1 MAVKSVKGVKGDKN
15 DRKILVIVES
25 PTKANT
31 ISKSLG
37 KEYIVEASMGHVI
50 DLPKSR
56 MAVNIDRGFEPDYIT
71 VRGRGKVLNTLK
83 RLAGK
88 SREVLLAADE
98 DREGEAISFHLMN
111 ELSRKYPGLKINRIV
126 FHEITPD
133 VIREAALNPVGIN
146 MPKVLAQKAR
156 RVLDRLVGYSISP
169 ILWEKVKK
177 GLSAGRVQSVA
188 LRMICER
195 ERQILDF
202 VPNEYW
208 RVRLGLAA
216 GKIEMVAE
224 LARINGQKAEVTS
237 RETVDR
243 ILDAVRK
250 EKFVCSNIRTGKSTR
265 RPTAP
270 FTTSKMQQ
278 DAANK
283 LGFTS
288 DRTMRI
294 AQQLYEGIEL
304 PGGPVGLI
312 TYMRTD
318 SARVSEIAIE
328 QVRRYV
334 AEKYGSDSLP
344 ETPVSYAN
352 KKGSQNAHEAI
363 RPTDVFRHPDSVK
376 EHLSRDQYRL
386 YKLIW
391 SKFVSSQMRPAELE
405 TTTVEIMNGE
415 YMFTVS
421 GSRTTVQGYQK
432 VYSEDVEEG
441 EEKTPKVPK
450 IAAGDELELGDD
462 TLSTQ
467 HFTQPPPRYTDASII
482 KVLDETGI
490 GRPSTFASIVTT
502 LLKRYYITR
511 QNKQLVPSEL
521 GTLINNML
529 VENFPKLIDVDFTAS
544 MEERLDEI
552 EEERLDW
559 ANLLKEFYTDFE
571 PTLKTAMTEI
581 KSMKNVF
588 DEQTDHVCAKC
599 GKPMVKK
606 LGRFGYFLACSGF
619 PECRNTQPIP
629 LAKCPMPECDGNIV
643 AKKGRRGRL
652 FYGCSNYK
660 DDGTGCSFVSWDKP
674 SAKPCPKCGKL
685 LVERRTKEAGFALVC
700 HDEACGYLEK
710 AE

>member
-1 MAVKSVKGVKGDKN
+1 MAVRTDKS

-37 KEYIVEASMGHVI
+37 KEYLVEASMGHVI

-56 MAVNIDRGFEPDYIT
+56 MAVNIDNGFEPDYIT

-111 ELSRKYPGLKINRIV
+111 ELSKKYPELPINRIV

-133 VIREAALNPVGIN
+133 VIREAATHPVGIN
-146 MPKVLAQKAR
+146 MPKVMAQKAR
-156 RVLDRLVGYSISP
+156 RVLDRLVGYNISP

-195 ERQILDF
+195 EKLITDF
-202 VPNEYW
+202 VPSEYW
-208 RVRLGLAA
+208 RVKLGLAA
-216 GKIEMVAE
+216 GKHDVVAE
-224 LARINGQKAEVTS
+224 LSRIRGEKAEVNA
-237 RETVDR
+237 RQGVDE
-243 ILDAVRK
+243 ILAAVK
-250 EKFVCSNIRTGKSTR
+250 NGTFSCTNVRTGKSTR
-265 RPTAP
+265 RPTPP

-318 SARVSEIAIE
+318 STRVSDLAIE
-328 QVRRYV
+328 QVRRYID
-334 AEKYGSDSLP
+334 EKYGPDTLP

-363 RPTDVFRHPDSVK
+363 RPTDVYRHPDSIK
-376 EHLSRDQYRL
+376 EHLTRDQYRL

-391 SKFVSSQMRPAELE
+391 SKFLASQMRPAELE
-405 TTTVEIMNGE
+405 TTTIEITNGD
-415 YMFTVS
+415 YLFTVS
-421 GSRTTVQGYQK
+421 GSRVVVQGYQK
-432 VYSEDVEEG
+432 VYSEESEE
-441 EEKTPKVPK
+441 EARTPKVPK
-450 IAAGDELELGDD
+450 ISVGDALTLTDD
-462 TLSTQ
+462 SLSTQ

-482 KVLDETGI
+482 KALDETGI

-502 LLKRYYITR
+502 LIKRYYIVR

-521 GTLINNML
+521 GTLINSML
-529 VENFPKLIDVDFTAS
+529 VTNFPKLIDVDFTAS
-544 MEERLDEI
+544 MEEQLDEI

-559 ANLLKEFYTDFE
+559 KALLGEFYGSFQPMLE
-571 PTLKTAMTEI
+571 TARQEI
-581 KSMKNVF
+581 QSMKNVF
-588 DEQTDHVCAKC
+588 DEATEYVCEKC

-619 PECRNTQPIP
+619 PECRSTQPIP
-629 LAKCPMPECDGNIV
+629 LAKCPMPDCGGNIV
-643 AKKGRRGRL
+643 AKKGRRGRM
-652 FYGCSNYK
+652 FYGCSNYR
-660 DDGTGCSFVSWDKP
+660 DDGTGCGFVSWDKP
-674 SAKPCPKCGKL
+674 VAKPCPGCGKL
-685 LVERRTKEAGFALVC
+685 LVERRTKESGLVLAC
-700 HDEACGYLEK
+700 HDEACGYTEK

>member
-1 MAVKSVKGVKGDKN
+1 MAVRTGKADQ
-15 DRKILVIVES
+15 KILVIVES
-25 PTKANT
+25 PTKAHT

-37 KEYIVEASMGHVI
+37 KEYLVEASMGHVI

-56 MAVNIDRGFEPDYIT
+56 MAVNVENGFEPDYIT

-111 ELSRKYPGLKINRIV
+111 ELSKKYPALPINRIV

-133 VIREAALNPVGIN
+133 VIREAALHPVGIN
-146 MPKVLAQKAR
+146 MPKVMAQKAR
-156 RVLDRLVGYSISP
+156 RVLDRLVGYNISP

-195 ERQILDF
+195 EKQITDF
-202 VPNEYW
+202 VPSEYW
-208 RVRLGLAA
+208 RVRLGLSS
-216 GKIEMVAE
+216 GKHNLVAE
-224 LARINGQKAEVTS
+224 LSRIRGRKAEVHS
-237 RETVDR
+237 KEEVDE
-243 ILDAVRK
+243 ILSAVK
-250 EKFVCSNIRTGKSTR
+250 KGSFSCSAIRTGKSTR
-265 RPTAP
+265 RPTPP

-318 SARVSEIAIE
+318 SARVSGVAIE
-328 QVRRYV
+328 QVRLYI
-334 AEKYGSDSLP
+334 AEKYGPDTLP
-344 ETPVSYAN
+344 AEPLSYAN

-363 RPTDVFRHPDSVK
+363 RPTDVYRHPDSIK
-376 EHLSRDQYRL
+376 EHLTRDQYRL

-391 SKFVSSQMRPAELE
+391 SKFLASQMRPAELE
-405 TTTVEIMNGE
+405 TTTIEISNGD
-415 YMFTVS
+415 YLFTVS
-421 GSRTTVQGYQK
+421 GSRVVVQGYQK
-432 VYSEDVEEG
+432 VYSEESEE
-441 EEKTPKVPK
+441 EARASKLPK
-450 IAAGDELELGDD
+450 ISQGDLLTLTDD
-462 TLSTQ
+462 SLSTQ
-467 HFTQPPPRYTDASII
+467 HFTLPPPRYTDASII
-482 KVLDETGI
+482 KALDETGI

-502 LLKRYYITR
+502 LIKRYYIVR
-511 QNKQLVPSEL
+511 QNKQLIPSEL
-521 GTLINNML
+521 GTLINSML
-529 VENFPKLIDVDFTAS
+529 VTNFPKLIDVEFTAS
-544 MEERLDEI
+544 MEAQLDQI

-559 ANLLKEFYTDFE
+559 KVLLGEFYHGFQ
-571 PTLKTAMTEI
+571 PMLVTARQEI
-581 KSMKNVF
+581 QSMKNVF
-588 DEQTDHVCAKC
+588 DEATEYVCEKC

-619 PECRNTQPIP
+619 PDCRNTQPIP
-629 LAKCPMPECDGNIV
+629 LAKCPLPGCEGNIV
-643 AKKGRRGRL
+643 AKKGRRGRI
-652 FYGCSNYK
+652 FYGCSKYK
-660 DDGTGCSFVSWDKP
+660 EDGTGCGFVSWDKP
-674 SAKPCPKCGKL
+674 VAKPCPKCGKL
-685 LVERRTKEAGFALVC
+685 LVERRTKESGLVLAC
-700 HDEACGYLEK
+700 YDEACGYSEK